1 LTPRGERRIVPG
13 AEESVK
19 PERRRSPRVRAPEG
33 AEGLIRSTLQV
44 QVEDVSKDGVR
55 FRLSGPI
62 RPGSTYAFH
71 ASLEGLDLAAPIR
84 ITRCKA
90 IPPAKGAGRGIV
102 YEAGAEFVWEKP
114 ADEERVVSWLA
125 VRGAA
130 AGRIRAE
137 LEG

>member
-1 LTPRGERRIVPG
+1 M
-13 AEESVK
+13 K

-33 AEGLIRSTLQV
+33 AEGIIRSTIQV

-55 FRLSGPI
+55 FRLSGPV

-71 ASLEGLDLAAPIR
+71 ASLEGLDLSAPIR

-90 IPPAKGAGRGIV
+90 IPPAKGGGRGIA
-102 YEAGAEFVWEKP
+102 YEAGAEFAWDRP

-125 VRGAA
+125 RRGAA
-130 AGRIRAE
+130 ARRIRAE

>member
-1 LTPRGERRIVPG
+1 M
-13 AEESVK
+13 K

-55 FRLSGPI
+55 FRLSGPV

-90 IPPAKGAGRGIV
+90 IPPAKGAGRGLV
-102 YEAGAEFVWEKP
+102 YEAGAEFVWETP

-125 VRGAA
+125 RRGAA
-130 AGRIRAE
+130 AGRVRAA

>member
-1 LTPRGERRIVPG
+1 M
-13 AEESVK
+13 K
-19 PERRRSPRVRAPEG
+19 PERRRSPRVRAPAG

>member
-1 LTPRGERRIVPG
+1 M
-13 AEESVK
+13 K

>member
-1 LTPRGERRIVPG
+1 M
-13 AEESVK
+13 K

-33 AEGLIRSTLQV
+33 AAGLIRSTIQV

-55 FRLSGPI
+55 FRLPGPV

-84 ITRCKA
+84 ITRRKA
-90 IPPAKGAGRGIV
+90 MPPAKGPGRGLV
-102 YEAGAEFVWEKP
+102 YEAGAEFAWETP
-114 ADEERVVSWLA
+114 SDEERVVSWLA
-125 VRGAA
+125 RRGAA
-130 AGRIRAE
+130 AGRVRAE

>member
-1 LTPRGERRIVPG
+1 M
-13 AEESVK
+13 K

-44 QVEDVSKDGVR
+44 QVEDVSRDGVR
-55 FRLSGPI
+55 FRLSGPV

-125 VRGAA
+125 RRGAA

>member
-1 LTPRGERRIVPG
+1 MET
-13 AEESVK
+13 
-19 PERRRSPRVRAPEG
+19 ERRRSPRVRAPEG
-33 AEGLIRSTLQV
+33 AEGIVRSTIQV
-44 QVEDVSKDGVR
+44 QVEDVSRGGVR
-55 FRLSGPI
+55 FRLSGPV

-90 IPPAKGAGRGIV
+90 IPPTKGAGRGIV
-102 YEAGAEFVWEKP
+102 YEAGAEFAWEKP
-114 ADEERVVSWLA
+114 ADEERVVKWLA
-125 VRGAA
+125 RRGAA

>member
-1 LTPRGERRIVPG
+1 M
-13 AEESVK
+13 K

-55 FRLSGPI
+55 FRLSGPV

-90 IPPAKGAGRGIV
+90 IPPAKGAGRGLV
-102 YEAGAEFVWEKP
+102 YEAGAEFVWETP

-125 VRGAA
+125 RRGAA
-130 AGRIRAE
+130 AGRIRAA

>member
-1 LTPRGERRIVPG
+1 LTARGERRIVPDT
-13 AEESVK
+13 EESVK

-44 QVEDVSKDGVR
+44 QVEDVSRDGVR
-55 FRLSGPI
+55 FRLSGPV

-125 VRGAA
+125 RRGAA

>member
-1 LTPRGERRIVPG
+1 
-13 AEESVK
+13 VK

>member
-19 PERRRSPRVRAPEG
+19 PERRRSPRVRAPAG

>member
-1 LTPRGERRIVPG
+1 
-13 AEESVK
+13 VK
-19 PERRRSPRVRAPEG
+19 PERRRSPRVRAPAG